1 MITAIIIMAVI
12 LAAIVAIS
20 IIMFKYKQVIEEA
33 RDCLINEKQSLIE
46 LSNKISSSMKSDL
59 DQLQVLST
67 ELKSSLKTTVDN
79 KIESVGEAEVDI
91 LKEAG
96 FNKTQP
102 PDESSENE

>member
-20 IIMFKYKQVIEEA
+20 IIMFKYKRVIEEA

>member
-46 LSNKISSSMKSDL
+46 LSNKILSSMKSDL

-67 ELKSSLKTTVDN
+67 ELKSSLNATNN
-79 KIESVGEAEVDI
+79 KIESVSKAEVDI

-102 PDESSENE
+102 PDESSENK

>member
-46 LSNKISSSMKSDL
+46 LSNEILSSMKGDL

-67 ELKSSLKTTVDN
+67 ELKSSLKATNN